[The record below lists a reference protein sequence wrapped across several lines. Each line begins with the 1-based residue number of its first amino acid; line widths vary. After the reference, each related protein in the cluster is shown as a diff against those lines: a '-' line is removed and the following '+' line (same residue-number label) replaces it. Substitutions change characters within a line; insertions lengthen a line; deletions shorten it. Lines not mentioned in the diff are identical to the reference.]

1 METLFFR
8 GLVNLARTAY
18 MKYTHS
24 SLCCPMILLVIML
37 GYSTSLEAKKRC
49 KPFLEKLH
57 KVQAQQRNGHSLK
70 RGQSLRAKEDKARDK
85 WWQCEHM
92 SLAKFKAKNG
102 GAKKKSKNKS
112 NKRKAVNYA
121 KTKNVKKSNSKK
133 YTRFTY
139 KAKTTFNQDSAIVI
153 KSKYQGEKKLAWSK
167 FYQRPSK
174 CVSPKSLSVFAYCN
188 ENKLQQQSQFDQQYT
203 K

>member
-1 METLFFR
+1 
-8 GLVNLARTAY
+8 
-18 MKYTHS
+18 MKYIVS
-24 SLCCPMILLVIML
+24 SQFYSLILLIIISS
-37 GYSTSLEAKKRC
+37 YSASLQAKKRC

-57 KVQAQQRNGHSLK
+57 KVQAQQRNGYSLK

-102 GAKKKSKNKS
+102 GKNKKAKKGKKKKNSKYASNKASKKKSQLYVGKS
-112 NKRKAVNYA
+112 IA
-121 KTKNVKKSNSKK
+121 
-133 YTRFTY
+133 
-139 KAKTTFNQDSAIVI
+139 TFNQGSAIVV
-153 KSKYQGEKKLAWSK
+153 KAKYQGDKSFAWSQ

-174 CVSPKSLSVFAYCN
+174 CISPKSLSMFAYCN
-188 ENKLQQQSQFDQQYT
+188 ENKLQQQSQFDREYT